1 MKKNI
6 LFYYP
11 TPINP
16 ESGGVER
23 VTFLLSKFLIE
34 QGYSVYYLHLLPEFD
49 YSTFPLDVKPIFLP
63 ETCLMSSANIDYY
76 NQIIG
81 KYHIDIIINQQG
93 LYEGAYFI
101 GTLKKKVRII
111 SVIHNNPI
119 QEYGYLWH
127 STIRLRNESF
137 IEKLKRIAR
146 VILYPKTK
154 FQMHKSILNHYKYL
168 YNHTK
173 TICLLS
179 SQFLPILK
187 RIDESL
193 LKKAFVINN
202 PNTYKTVN
210 NIPSKENIVLYVGR
224 LQNRQKNLTDLIS
237 IWRKIKNDK
246 WKLIILG
253 DGPDRTFLE
262 KQSKGCENIVFEGF
276 KDPEPYYQNAK
287 ILCLTSIFEGFP
299 MCLTEAMQFG
309 CVPIAFD
316 SFPAVHDV
324 IIPGE
329 TGELVKPFN
338 KKEYIYKLTH
348 LMEDDNYRTQLSQKG
363 FEYVKKFDISNIL
376 PKWIELINQ

>member
-11 TPINP
+11 TPIIP

-23 VTFLLSKFLIE
+23 VTILLSKFLIE
-34 QGYSVYYLHLLPEFD
+34 QGYSVYYLHLPSKFD
-49 YSTFPLDVKPIFLP
+49 YSTFPLGIKPIFLP
-63 ETCLMSSANIDYY
+63 ESCLMSSVNIDYY
-76 NQIIG
+76 NQIIE

-93 LYEGAYFI
+93 QYEGAYFI
-101 GTLKKKVRII
+101 GTLKNRIPII

-119 QEYGYLWH
+119 QEYGHLWH
-127 STIRLRNESF
+127 SAIRLRNKSF

-146 VILYPKTK
+146 IILYPKTK
-154 FQMHKSILNHYKYL
+154 IQMHKSIQNHYKYL
-168 YNHTK
+168 YNHTE

-187 RIDESL
+187 RIDKSL

-246 WKLIILG
+246 WKLIIIG

-262 KQSKGCENIVFEGF
+262 ILSSGCKNIAFEGF
-276 KDPEPYYQNAK
+276 KDPKTYYQKAK
-287 ILCLTSIFEGFP
+287 ILCLTSIYEGWG
-299 MCLTEAMQFG
+299 MVLTEAMQFG

-316 SFPAVHDV
+316 SFPAVRDI
-324 IIPGE
+324 IIPNE
-329 TGELVKPFN
+329 TGILVKPFS
-338 KKEYIYKLTH
+338 KKEYIFKLTH
-348 LMEDDNYRTQLSQKG
+348 LMEDDNYRNQLSQKG
-363 FEYVKKFDISNIL
+363 FEYVKKFDTSNIL
-376 PKWIELINQ
+376 PKWIELIER

>member
-11 TPINP
+11 TPIIP

-23 VTFLLSKFLIE
+23 VTFLLSKILIE
-34 QGYSVYYLHLLPEFD
+34 QGYSVYYLHLLSKFD
-49 YSTFPLDVKPIFLP
+49 YSTFPLDIKPIFLP
-63 ETCLMSSANIDYY
+63 DSCLMSSVNIDYY
-76 NQIIG
+76 NQIIDR
-81 KYHIDIIINQQG
+81 YHIDIIINQQG
-93 LYEGAYFI
+93 QYEGAYFI
-101 GTLKKKVRII
+101 GTLKNRIPII

-119 QEYGYLWH
+119 QEYRHLWH
-127 STIRLRNESF
+127 SAIRLRNESF

-146 VILYPKTK
+146 IILYPKTK

-168 YNHTK
+168 YNHTE

-202 PNTYKTVN
+202 PNTYKTIN

-237 IWRKIKNDK
+237 IWRKIKNEK

-253 DGPDRTFLE
+253 DGPDRRFLE
-262 KQSKGCENIVFEGF
+262 KQSSECENIIFEGF

-316 SFPAVHDV
+316 SFPAIRDI
-324 IIPGE
+324 IIPNE
-329 TGELVKPFN
+329 TGILVKPFS
-338 KKEYIYKLTH
+338 KKEYIFKLTH
-348 LMEDDNYRTQLSQKG
+348 LMEDDDYRTQLSQKG
-363 FEYVKKFDISNIL
+363 FNYVKKFDISNIL
-376 PKWIELINQ
+376 PKWTKLFEQ

>member
-11 TPINP
+11 TPIIP

-34 QGYSVYYLHLLPEFD
+34 QGYFVYYLHLPSKFNYD
-49 YSTFPLDVKPIFLP
+49 TFPLGIKPIFLP
-63 ETCLMSSANIDYY
+63 DSCLMSSANIDYY
-76 NQIIG
+76 NQIIDS
-81 KYHIDIIINQQG
+81 YHIDIIINQQG
-93 LYEGAYFI
+93 QYEGAYFI
-101 GTLKKKVRII
+101 GTLKSKVPII

-127 STIRLRNESF
+127 SAIRLRNESF

-146 VILYPKTK
+146 IILYPKTK

-168 YNHTK
+168 YNHTE

-187 RIDESL
+187 QIDASL

-202 PNTYKTVN
+202 PNTYNAVN

-224 LQNRQKNLTDLIS
+224 VQNRQKNLTDLIS

-262 KQSKGCENIVFEGF
+262 ILSSGCKNIVFEGF
-276 KDPEPYYQNAK
+276 KDPKPYYQKAK
-287 ILCLTSIFEGFP
+287 IICLTSIYEGWG
-299 MCLTEAMQFG
+299 MVLTEAMQFG

-316 SFPAVHDV
+316 SFPAIRDI
-324 IIPGE
+324 IIPNE
-329 TGELVKPFN
+329 TGILVKPFS
-338 KKEYIYKLTH
+338 KKEYIFKLIH

-363 FEYVKKFDISNIL
+363 FEYVKKFDKSNIL
-376 PKWIELINQ
+376 PKWIELIEL

>member
-11 TPINP
+11 TPIIP

-23 VTFLLSKFLIE
+23 VTFLLSKILIE
-34 QGYSVYYLHLLPEFD
+34 QGYSVYYLHLPSKFD
-49 YSTFPLDVKPIFLP
+49 YSTFPLDIKSIFLP
-63 ETCLMSSANIDYY
+63 DSCLMSSVNINYY
-76 NQIIG
+76 NQIIDR
-81 KYHIDIIINQQG
+81 YHIDIIINQQG
-93 LYEGAYFI
+93 QYEGAYFI
-101 GTLKKKVRII
+101 GTLKNRIPII

-119 QEYGYLWH
+119 QEYGHLWH
-127 STIRLRNESF
+127 SAIRLRNESF

-146 VILYPKTK
+146 IILYPKTK

-168 YNHTK
+168 YNHTE

-202 PNTYKTVN
+202 PNTYKAVN
-210 NIPSKENIVLYVGR
+210 NIPPKENIVLYVGR

-246 WKLIILG
+246 WKLIIIG

-262 KQSKGCENIVFEGF
+262 ILSSGCKNIVFEGF

-316 SFPAVHDV
+316 SFPAIRDI
-324 IIPGE
+324 IIPNE
-329 TGELVKPFN
+329 TGILVKPFS
-338 KKEYIYKLTH
+338 KKEYIFKLTH
-348 LMEDDNYRTQLSQKG
+348 LMEDDDYRTQLSQKG
-363 FEYVKKFDISNIL
+363 FNYVKKFDISNIL
-376 PKWIELINQ
+376 PKWTKLFE

>member
-1 MKKNI
+1 
-6 LFYYP
+6 
-11 TPINP
+11 
-16 ESGGVER
+16 
-23 VTFLLSKFLIE
+23 
-34 QGYSVYYLHLLPEFD
+34 
-49 YSTFPLDVKPIFLP
+49 
-63 ETCLMSSANIDYY
+63 MSSVNINYY
-76 NQIIG
+76 NQIIDR
-81 KYHIDIIINQQG
+81 YHIDIIINQQG
-93 LYEGAYFI
+93 QYEGAYFI
-101 GTLKKKVRII
+101 GTLKNRIPII

-119 QEYGYLWH
+119 QEYGHLWH
-127 STIRLRNESF
+127 SAIRLRNESF

-146 VILYPKTK
+146 IILYPKTK

-168 YNHTK
+168 YNHTE

-187 RIDESL
+187 CIDESL

-202 PNTYKTVN
+202 PNTYKAVN
-210 NIPSKENIVLYVGR
+210 NIPPKENIVLYVGR

-246 WKLIILG
+246 WKLIIIG

-262 KQSKGCENIVFEGF
+262 ILSSGCKNIVFEGF

-316 SFPAVHDV
+316 SFPAIRDI
-324 IIPGE
+324 IIPNE
-329 TGELVKPFN
+329 TGILVKPFS
-338 KKEYIYKLTH
+338 KKEYIFKLTH
-348 LMEDDNYRTQLSQKG
+348 LMEDDDYRTQLSQKG
-363 FEYVKKFDISNIL
+363 FNYVKKFDISNIL
-376 PKWIELINQ
+376 PKWTKLFE

>member
-34 QGYSVYYLHLLPEFD
+34 QGYSVYYLHLPPKFD
-49 YSTFPLDVKPIFLP
+49 YSTFRLGVKPIFLP
-63 ETCLMSSANIDYY
+63 ETCLISSANIDYY

-93 LYEGAYFI
+93 LYEGVYFI

-119 QEYGYLWH
+119 QEYEHLWH
-127 STIRLRNESF
+127 STIVLRNESF
-137 IEKLKRIAR
+137 TEKLKRIAR
-146 VILYPKTK
+146 IILYPKTK
-154 FQMHKSILNHYKYL
+154 FQMHKSIQNHYKYL
-168 YNHTK
+168 YNHTE

-187 RIDESL
+187 RIDKSL